1 MAQVK
6 SNTDGKVT
14 VFLPKIPGDSETSL
28 WVAVNGKAY
37 SVPRGKQVEVDP
49 SVAAVLEARE
59 RFVQKGEEYSQKA
72 IEMGKHAQGTPV

>member
-49 SVAAVLEARE
+49 SVAAVIEARE
-59 RFVQKGEEYSQKA
+59 KFVRNAEEYSQQE
-72 IEMGKHAQGTPV
+72 IERAKHAQGMPV